1 MKAPRLHPRSKKVDM
16 MAGME
21 RQERI
26 LVIDFGSQAF
36 DIGPGAWDVQE
47 PRVFSGFRFRA

>member
-47 PRVFSGFRFRA
+47 PRVFSGCRFRA